1 MSVTAPLLHAVVW
14 EEGCPPTACV
24 HVCVC
29 HTLLH
34 PPTLHLVRVGAH
46 ICVLIFL
53 EAHGCP
59 LPLSSSSSSSSSFT
73 TTSCGGEGEQPCT
86 AAMHSSHAQQSR
98 SGSEM
103 IITNLAVCW
112 HAMCCWML
120 MQSTRSTT
128 LVRHLTHLY
137 SSTAFPFP
145 LSLTMRH
152 TATPQRRR

>member
-59 LPLSSSSSSSSSFT
+59 LLPLPLSVFFT
-73 TTSCGGEGEQPCT
+73 TISCGGEGKQRGKEAEQPCR
-86 AAMHSSHAQQSR
+86 AAMQS
-98 SGSEM
+98 GAEP
-103 IITNLAVCW
+103 AV
-112 HAMCCWML
+112 
-120 MQSTRSTT
+120 R
-128 LVRHLTHLY
+128 
-137 SSTAFPFP
+137 
-145 LSLTMRH
+145 
-152 TATPQRRR
+152 